1 MIDLSTGTYGTQQRI
16 YEMWSKI
23 DRLDHRAR
31 IRFNRK
37 PYDCKW
43 NIYRKESEED
53 AEPRGM
59 DSES

>member
-1 MIDLSTGTYGTQQRI
+1 MIDLSTGTYGTRQRI
-16 YEMWSKI
+16 YEMWSRI

-43 NIYRKESEED
+43 DLYRKEED
-53 AEPRGM
+53 KDDERNGI
-59 DSES
+59 

>member
-16 YEMWSKI
+16 YEMWSRI

-43 NIYRKESEED
+43 NLYRKEEGKNDE
-53 AEPRGM
+53 RHGV
-59 DSES
+59 

>member
-1 MIDLSTGTYGTQQRI
+1 MINFDTGNVTTKQRC

-23 DRLDHRAR
+23 EKIDHRAR
-31 IRFNRK
+31 IRFNRP

-59 DSES
+59 DSKS